1 MVYKEDKKGKY
12 FLPSKKNK
20 NDHSNNFKCYLKKK
34 KKEGSCLLLSWG
46 SSRDFSL
53 LPTNA
58 KAGSIYLRFPHFPKW
73 KGQIQNF
80 YKS

>member
-34 KKEGSCLLLSWG
+34 KRGLLSII
-46 SSRDFSL
+46 
-53 LPTNA
+53 
-58 KAGSIYLRFPHFPKW
+58 KLR
-73 KGQIQNF
+73 
-80 YKS
+80 

>member
-34 KKEGSCLLLSWG
+34 KKRGLLSII
-46 SSRDFSL
+46 
-53 LPTNA
+53 
-58 KAGSIYLRFPHFPKW
+58 KLR
-73 KGQIQNF
+73 
-80 YKS
+80 